1 MQQGQAQ
8 ACRGAGHAGMV
19 TEIRA
24 SFAVIATLQVYRSD
38 ISGQEQIGP
47 VTARLIES
55 RGPAPLR
62 DFRMVPAN
70 QDFGNFPSAKIRRP
84 RVMRKI
90 EDDVIAARGLGTRKA
105 L

>member
-1 MQQGQAQ
+1 MQQVQAQ
-8 ACRGAGHAGMV
+8 ACRGAGHACMV
-19 TEIRA
+19 REIRVG
-24 SFAVIATLQVYRSD
+24 FAVIATLQVYRSD

-47 VTARLIES
+47 VTPRLFE
-55 RGPAPLR
+55 RHRAAPLR
-62 DFRMVPAN
+62 DFGVIPAD
-70 QDFGNFPSAKIRRP
+70 QDFGNFPPAKIRRP